1 MRNYLKNCV
10 MKCLIGV
17 NNMETYREEY
27 NTLLA
32 RYYKGCNYIKNHPE
46 ESEKLIPELL
56 KILKKMNIILAEHP
70 ADNDEEVLNGF
81 KR

>member
-1 MRNYLKNCV
+1 
-10 MKCLIGV
+10 
-17 NNMETYREEY
+17 MESYKEEY
-27 NTLLA
+27 NTLLK
-32 RYYKGCNYIKNHPE
+32 RYYNGCNYISKHLE